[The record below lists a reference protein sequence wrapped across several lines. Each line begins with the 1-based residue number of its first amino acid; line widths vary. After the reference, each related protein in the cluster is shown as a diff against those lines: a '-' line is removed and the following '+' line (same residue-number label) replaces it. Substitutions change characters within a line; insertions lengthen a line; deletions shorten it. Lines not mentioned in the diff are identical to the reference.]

1 MVGGCHQGTENGEGA
16 SPQGS
21 GGGSEEEVRPE
32 QGFQLAERGGGVSHR
47 VGSGRGLTGLLAP
60 EQPPVSP
67 LVPPTIEGTGE
78 GPRVVKA
85 VAGRPLTLECVARGY
100 PPPTISWYHEGLP
113 VVESNGTWLEAG
125 GGMLSLESLGEASGG
140 LYSCVASSPAGE
152 AVLHYSVEVQ
162 GEPRPAPPR
171 VAGPGAPPRTPAVCG
186 GGGSWGRSDQAL
198 RQMRAL

>member
-1 MVGGCHQGTENGEGA
+1 MR
-16 SPQGS
+16 S
-21 GGGSEEEVRPE
+21 E
-32 QGFQLAERGGGVSHR
+32 QGFQLAEQGGGISHGVR
-47 VGSGRGLTGLLAP
+47 LGRGLTGLLAP

-100 PPPTISWYHEGLP
+100 PPPTVSWYHEGLP
-113 VVESNGTWLEAG
+113 VVDRNGTWLGAG
-125 GGMLSLESLGEASGG
+125 GGVLSLESLGEASGG

-162 GEPRPAPPR
+162 GEPRPAPSTSLGRGPLLALWLCAEG
-171 VAGPGAPPRTPAVCG
+171 VEAGGEVT
-186 GGGSWGRSDQAL
+186 
-198 RQMRAL
+198 RA

>member
-1 MVGGCHQGTENGEGA
+1 MVGTGCHQGTEDGEGA
-16 SPQGS
+16 SSQGF
-21 GGGSEEEVRPE
+21 GGDSEEEVRSE
-32 QGFQLAERGGGVSHR
+32 QGFQLAEQGGGISHGVR
-47 VGSGRGLTGLLAP
+47 SGRGLTGLLAP

-100 PPPTISWYHEGLP
+100 PPPTVSWYHEGLP
-113 VVESNGTWLEAG
+113 VVDRNGTWLGAG
-125 GGMLSLESLGEASGG
+125 GGVLSLESLGEASGG

-162 GEPRPAPPR
+162 GEPRPAPSTSLGR
-171 VAGPGAPPRTPAVCG
+171 GPLL
-186 GGGSWGRSDQAL
+186 AL
-198 RQMRAL
+198 

>member
-1 MVGGCHQGTENGEGA
+1 MERVLSARGLGR
-16 SPQGS
+16 
-21 GGGSEEEVRPE
+21 GSEEEVRSE
-32 QGFQLAERGGGVSHR
+32 QGFQLAERGGGISHGE
-47 VGSGRGLTGLLAP
+47 GSGRGLTGLLAP
-60 EQPPVSP
+60 EQHPPPSL

-85 VAGRPLTLECVARGY
+85 VAGRPLTLKCVARGY
-100 PPPTISWYHEGLP
+100 PPPTVSWYHEGLP
-113 VVESNGTWLEAG
+113 VMESNGTWLEAG

-162 GEPRPAPPR
+162 GKPRPP
-171 VAGPGAPPRTPAVCG
+171 GPGAPPCTPAVCG
-186 GGGSWGRSDQAL
+186 GGGSWGRSDQCL

>member
-1 MVGGCHQGTENGEGA
+1 MR
-16 SPQGS
+16 
-21 GGGSEEEVRPE
+21 SEE
-32 QGFQLAERGGGVSHR
+32 GFQLAEQGGGISHG

-60 EQPPVSP
+60 QQPPASVSP

-100 PPPTISWYHEGLP
+100 PPPTVSWYHEGLP
-113 VVESNGTWLEAG
+113 LVESNGTWLEAG
-125 GGMLSLESLGEASGG
+125 GGVLSLESLGEVSGG

-162 GEPRPAPPR
+162 GEPRPAPPASLGR
-171 VAGPGAPPRTPAVCG
+171 GPLL
-186 GGGSWGRSDQAL
+186 AL
-198 RQMRAL
+198 RLCAEREEAGGEVTSA

>member
-1 MVGGCHQGTENGEGA
+1 MVGTGCHQGTEDGEGA
-16 SPQGS
+16 SSQGF
-21 GGGSEEEVRPE
+21 GGDSEEEVRSE
-32 QGFQLAERGGGVSHR
+32 QGFQLAEQGGGISHGVR
-47 VGSGRGLTGLLAP
+47 SGRGLTGLLAP

-100 PPPTISWYHEGLP
+100 PPPTVSGYHEGLP
-113 VVESNGTWLEAG
+113 VVDRNGTWLGAG
-125 GGMLSLESLGEASGG
+125 GGVLSLESLGEASGG

-162 GEPRPAPPR
+162 GEPRPAPSTSLGRGPLLALWLCAEG
-171 VAGPGAPPRTPAVCG
+171 VEAGGEVT
-186 GGGSWGRSDQAL
+186 
-198 RQMRAL
+198 RA

>member
-1 MVGGCHQGTENGEGA
+1 MVGTGCHQGTEDGEGA
-16 SPQGS
+16 SSQGF
-21 GGGSEEEVRPE
+21 GGDSEEEVRSE
-32 QGFQLAERGGGVSHR
+32 QGFQLAEQGGGISHGVR
-47 VGSGRGLTGLLAP
+47 SGRGLTGLLAP

-100 PPPTISWYHEGLP
+100 PPPTVSWYHEGLP
-113 VVESNGTWLEAG
+113 VVDRNGTWLGAG
-125 GGMLSLESLGEASGG
+125 GGVLSLESLGEASGG

-162 GEPRPAPPR
+162 GEPRPAPSTSLGWGPLLALWLCAEG
-171 VAGPGAPPRTPAVCG
+171 VEAGGEVT
-186 GGGSWGRSDQAL
+186 
-198 RQMRAL
+198 RA